1 MGELF
6 SFSDTSWLTSSDGQ
20 HKLLFDL
27 TANNT
32 HLDLLEA
39 NSIRCLTGAPLTERL
54 RITAEGNVGIG
65 TTTIFNPEGCNGV
78 VDVVGTSHARLNV
91 RSSGGVVAG
100 VFSHDDWVGPRAVIG
115 TESNHPLTL
124 ATNYTHRLT
133 ISPDGN
139 VGIGTTSI
147 YNPQGWNRVVDVVG
161 TSHARLNV
169 RSSGGVVAGVFSHDD
184 WAGPRAVI
192 GTESNHPLTLATNYT
207 HRLTISPDGN
217 VGIGT
222 TSIYNPQG
230 WNRVVDVVGTSH
242 ARLNVRSS
250 GGVVAGVFSHDDW
263 AGPRAVIGTESNHPL
278 TLATNYT
285 HRLTI
290 SPDGNV
296 GIGTT
301 SIYNPQGWNRVVDVV
316 GTSHAR
322 LNVRS
327 SGGVVAGVFSHDDWV
342 GPRAV
347 IGTESN
353 HPLTLATN
361 YTHRLTISPDGNVGI
376 GTTSIY
382 NPQGWNRV
390 VDVVGTSHARLNVRS
405 SGGVVAG
412 VFSHDDWAGPR
423 AVIGTESNHPLTLAT
438 NYTHRLTIS

>member
-65 TTTIFNPEGCNGV
+65 TT
-78 VDVVGTSHARLNV
+78 
-91 RSSGGVVAG
+91 
-100 VFSHDDWVGPRAVIG
+100 
-115 TESNHPLTL
+115 
-124 ATNYTHRLT
+124 
-133 ISPDGN
+133 
-139 VGIGTTSI
+139 SI

-169 RSSGGVVAGVFSHDD
+169 RSSGGVVAGMFSHDD
-184 WAGPRAVI
+184 W
-192 GTESNHPLTLATNYT
+192 
-207 HRLTISPDGN
+207 
-217 VGIGT
+217 
-222 TSIYNPQG
+222 
-230 WNRVVDVVGTSH
+230 
-242 ARLNVRSS
+242 
-250 GGVVAGVFSHDDW
+250 F
-263 AGPRAVIGTESNHPL
+263 GPRAVIGTESNHPL

-412 VFSHDDWAGPR
+412 VFSHDDWFGPR

-438 NYTHRLTIS
+438 NYTHRLTISPDGNVGIGTTVPAVSGLHIGLGVSGGPARIQLDNFNGTIGQISRWTNRLEILSSEAISFATEGLANNRLWVAKDGIRGAVPFYCTFLSTSDAREKTNIAPLIGALDKLKNVRGIEFTW

>member
-65 TTTIFNPEGCNGV
+65 T
-78 VDVVGTSHARLNV
+78 A
-91 RSSGGVVAG
+91 
-100 VFSHDDWVGPRAVIG
+100 
-115 TESNHPLTL
+115 
-124 ATNYTHRLT
+124 
-133 ISPDGN
+133 
-139 VGIGTTSI
+139 SI
-147 YNPQGWNRVVDVVG
+147 YNPQGW
-161 TSHARLNV
+161 H
-169 RSSGGVVAGVFSHDD
+169 
-184 WAGPRAVI
+184 
-192 GTESNHPLTLATNYT
+192 
-207 HRLTISPDGN
+207 
-217 VGIGT
+217 
-222 TSIYNPQG
+222 
-230 WNRVVDVVGTSH
+230 
-242 ARLNVRSS
+242 
-250 GGVVAGVFSHDDW
+250 
-263 AGPRAVIGTESNHPL
+263 
-278 TLATNYT
+278 
-285 HRLTI
+285 
-290 SPDGNV
+290 
-296 GIGTT
+296 
-301 SIYNPQGWNRVVDVV
+301 RVVDVV

-376 GTTSIY
+376 GTTVPAVSGLHIGLGVSGGQARIQLD
-382 NPQGWNRV
+382 NFNGTVGQISRWTNRLEILSSEAISFATEGLANNRLWV
-390 VDVVGTSHARLNVRS
+390 AKDGIRGAVPFYGTFLSTSDAREKTNIAPLVGALDKLKNVRGIEFTWAES
-405 SGGVVAG
+405 TQLLGGVAG
-412 VFSHDDWAGPR
+412 QQSIGVIAQEIEEVFPSLVSPYGDQGYKAVNYAGLMGVLIEAVKELKAATEVLGARMEGLER
-423 AVIGTESNHPLTLAT
+423 AGQS
-438 NYTHRLTIS
+438 